1 MTEYPAKDSG
11 AAERNSAGT
20 GFVHNKPMEK
30 RLLPVLLFSLAYVVF
45 AAAWVVS
52 RGNSEFLAY
61 IGILLVIAGVIWTV
75 HRAIDIPLSLLWC
88 LSVWGALHLAGG
100 LMPIPETWPRSGDTA
115 VLYNLWLWPGWLKY
129 DQLVHAYGFGI
140 TTWLCWRGL
149 SVALM
154 LQGITPRPT
163 LGLLT
168 LAAAASTGF
177 GALNEVIEFIV
188 TVFVPENN
196 VGGYV
201 NTALDLCFNLL
212 GALIAALLIRFRSGR
227 QAGGKPGQL

>member
-1 MTEYPAKDSG
+1 
-11 AAERNSAGT
+11 
-20 GFVHNKPMEK
+20 MEK
-30 RLLPVLLFSLAYVVF
+30 RLLPVVLFSLAYVLL

-61 IGILLVIAGVIWTV
+61 IGVLLVIAAVVWWV
-75 HRAIDIPLSLLWC
+75 HRVIDIPLSLLWC
-88 LSVWGALHLAGG
+88 LSIWGAVHLAGG
-100 LMPIPETWPRSGDTA
+100 LVMIPGNWPREGETA
-115 VLYNLWLWPGWLKY
+115 VLYNLWLWPGWLKF

-149 SVALM
+149 VAAFEKT
-154 LQGITPRPT
+154 GVTPKPT

-177 GALNEVIEFIV
+177 GALNEVLEFVV
-188 TVFVPENN
+188 TLLVPENN

-212 GALIAALLIRFRSGR
+212 GAVIAMVLIRLGVKHK
-227 QAGGKPGQL
+227 G

>member
-1 MTEYPAKDSG
+1 MD
-11 AAERNSAGT
+11 
-20 GFVHNKPMEK
+20 K
-30 RLLPVLLFSLAYVVF
+30 RLLPVLLFTIAYMLLAAV
-45 AAAWVVS
+45 WVVS

-61 IGILLVIAGVIWTV
+61 IGVLLVIAGAIWWV
-75 HRAIDIPLSLLWC
+75 HRNIDIPLLLLWC
-88 LSVWGALHLAGG
+88 LSVWGVVHLAGG
-100 LMPIPETWPRSGDTA
+100 LLAIPESWPRGGETP
-115 VLYNLWLWPGWLKY
+115 VLYNLWLLPGWLKF
-129 DQLVHAYGFGI
+129 DQLVHAYGFAV

-149 SVALM
+149 FAALVR
-154 LQGITPRPT
+154 QGITPRPT

-188 TVFVPENN
+188 TVLVPENN

-212 GALIAALLIRFRSGR
+212 GAVIAAVWIRLKAD
-227 QAGGKPGQL
+227 QPG

>member
-1 MTEYPAKDSG
+1 M
-11 AAERNSAGT
+11 N
-20 GFVHNKPMEK
+20 K
-30 RLLPVLLFSLAYVVF
+30 RLLPVVLFNLAYVLLAVG
-45 AAAWVVS
+45 WVLS

-61 IGILLVIAGVIWTV
+61 IAVLLVIAAVIWWV
-75 HRAIDIPLSLLWC
+75 HRSINIPLALLWC
-88 LSVWGALHLAGG
+88 LSVWGAAHLAGG
-100 LMPIPETWPRSGDTA
+100 LMVIPASWPRGGETA
-115 VLYNLWLWPGWLKY
+115 VLYNLWLWPDWLKY

-149 SVALM
+149 CAGLAR
-154 LQGITPRPT
+154 QGITPRPT

-201 NTALDLCFNLL
+201 NTALDLCFNLA
-212 GALIAALLIRFRSGR
+212 GSLIAAGLIAIRSR
-227 QAGGKPGQL
+227 